1 MAFLDETG
9 LSYFWQ
15 QILIKL
21 NSYIPST
28 RKINNK
34 TLANDINLTASDIG
48 ALPDTYTP
56 PNQTAQQVGADPAG
70 TAASAVSQHNTDAA
84 SHNDLRLAL
93 KELTD
98 RINAALDSD
107 DTTLDQM
114 SEVVAYIKSN
124 KSLIDAITTSKVNVS
139 DIVNN
144 LTTDISNK
152 PLSAAQGV
160 VIKTLIDALR
170 NDKLDADELTN
181 AVNTALAQAKA
192 SGEFDGADGH
202 TPVKGTDYW
211 TASDKAEIVAETA
224 SAIDLTSYAKK
235 TELPTK
241 TSQLTNDSGFL
252 TRHQDISGKQD
263 KSTLEADV
271 AAKGFTKNTGTYS
284 KPAGGIPKS
293 DLAAAV
299 QTSLGKAD
307 SALQSVPSTYR
318 TASEQDAID
327 SGKVDKVT
335 GKGLSSNDYTDAAK
349 AKVDSLAPVATS
361 GDYDDLTNK
370 PTIPAPVTE
379 QTVSG
384 WGFTKNTGTYSKPT
398 GGIPKA
404 DLANDVQA
412 SLGKADTAL
421 QEHQS
426 LAAYRTSAAQ
436 DIIDKGKQD
445 KITSTNKLA
454 YSLIS
459 DTPTIPTVPSALKNP
474 HAITFT
480 GASTGTY
487 DGSSALTINIPESGA
502 DAYTQ
507 FTQIAI
513 SLPLSGWTGSST
525 FTNTIAISSVKAD
538 TIVIASPAPS
548 DKDAFAFSNVYC
560 SAQAQG
566 SLTFTAKT
574 KPATDL
580 TANLIIVTLPEGAT
594 AAANTCSLT
603 VAGWSSN
610 TQTVSLTGM
619 AADRIVIIGPVAD
632 SMDVC
637 KTNAVYCSA
646 QGNGTLTFKC
656 QTTPSV
662 AITMNVIMI

>member
-9 LSYFWQ
+9 LTYFWQ
-15 QILIKL
+15 QILVKL

-70 TAASAVSQHNTDAA
+70 TAASAVSQHNTDAT

-93 KELTD
+93 KGLTD

-124 KSLIDAITTSKVNVS
+124 KSMIDAITTSKVSVA

-144 LTTDISNK
+144 LTTNVSNK

-170 NDKLDADELTN
+170 NDKLDAAELTN

-211 TASDKAEIVAETA
+211 TASDKAEVVAEAA

-235 TELPTK
+235 TEVPTK
-241 TSQLTNDSGFL
+241 TSQLENNSGFL

-307 SALQSVPSTYR
+307 SALQSVPNTYR
-318 TASEQDAID
+318 TASEQDTID

-349 AKVDSLAPVATS
+349 AKVDALTPVATS
-361 GDYDDLTNK
+361 GSYNDLSDK

-404 DLANDVQA
+404 DLANNVQA

-436 DIIDKGKQD
+436 DIIDNGKQD

-502 DAYTQ
+502 DTYTQ
-507 FTQIAI
+507 FTQVVI

-560 SAQAQG
+560 SAQAEG

-574 KPATDL
+574 KPTTDL

-610 TQTVSLTGM
+610 TQAISFTGM
-619 AADRIVIIGPVAD
+619 ADDRIVIIGPVAD
-632 SMDVC
+632 SIDVC

>member
-1 MAFLDETG
+1 
-9 LSYFWQ
+9 
-15 QILIKL
+15 
-21 NSYIPST
+21 
-28 RKINNK
+28 
-34 TLANDINLTASDIG
+34 
-48 ALPDTYTP
+48 
-56 PNQTAQQVGADPAG
+56 
-70 TAASAVSQHNTDAA
+70 
-84 SHNDLRLAL
+84 
-93 KELTD
+93 
-98 RINAALDSD
+98 
-107 DTTLDQM
+107 M

-124 KSLIDAITTSKVNVS
+124 KSLIDAITTSKVNVA

-170 NDKLDADELTN
+170 NDKLDAAELNN

-192 SGEFDGADGH
+192 SGEFDGANGH

-224 SAIDLTSYAKK
+224 SSIDLTSYAKK

-318 TASEQDAID
+318 TASEQDTID

-426 LAAYRTSAAQ
+426 LAAYRTAEAQ
-436 DIIDKGKQD
+436 NIIDNGKQD

-459 DTPTIPTVPSALKNP
+459 DTPAIPTVPSALKNP

-574 KPATDL
+574 KPTTDL
-580 TANLIIVTLPEGAT
+580 IANLIIVTLPEGAT

-603 VAGWSSN
+603 VAGWNSN
-610 TQTVSLTGM
+610 T
-619 AADRIVIIGPVAD
+619 
-632 SMDVC
+632 
-637 KTNAVYCSA
+637 
-646 QGNGTLTFKC
+646 
-656 QTTPSV
+656 
-662 AITMNVIMI
+662 